1 MYANRMVGST
11 VVDLRFIIC
20 EWFVNAWMMIIIIYV
35 IIIKK
40 ENDLWYHLIR
50 KFLYIPA
57 GGARKSF

>member
-20 EWFVNAWMMIIIIYV
+20 ECFVNAWMMIIIIYV
-35 IIIKK
+35 IIIKRMTCDTTWL
-40 ENDLWYHLIR
+40 EN
-50 KFLYIPA
+50 FLYIPA